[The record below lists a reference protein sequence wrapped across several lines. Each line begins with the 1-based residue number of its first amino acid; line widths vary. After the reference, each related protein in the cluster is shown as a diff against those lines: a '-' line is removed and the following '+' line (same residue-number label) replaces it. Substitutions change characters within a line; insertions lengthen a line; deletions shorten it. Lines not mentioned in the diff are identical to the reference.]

1 MAAVRTI
8 GAAALAVAV
17 LVCGG
22 CSQES
27 DAREQPSLTRL
38 DVEASSAFKGAL
50 LADFELVDQLG
61 AAARRADFAGAPAVL
76 DFIFTTCTGPCPR
89 VSANMAR
96 VQQQTAGTSVR
107 LASFSVDPETD
118 TPEVLAAYAQGYG
131 ADATRWRFLTGA
143 EEQIDGVLR
152 SLWLA
157 RSKND
162 EVALGLRVTHSTRLV
177 VLDGRGVLRG
187 MYDGESEAGVEAALA
202 RSRWLAE
209 HPDA

>member
-1 MAAVRTI
+1 MAAMRRI

-27 DAREQPSLTRL
+27 DAREQSSLTRL

-61 AAARRADFAGAPAVL
+61 AAARRADFAGAPTVL

-96 VQQQTAGTSVR
+96 VQQRTAGTSVR

-162 EVALGLRVTHSTRLV
+162 EVALGMRVTHSTRLV

-187 MYDGESEAGVEAALA
+187 MYDGESEAGVEGALA
-202 RSRWLAE
+202 RARWLAE